1 MLDNLLY
8 RLPATQTLPNRPS
21 VQMKIAAV
29 LKLVRNGFAIL
40 VGFVGPAVA
49 GPPFVLD
56 DPQPTDA
63 GHYEIYAFAAG
74 TSTRDG
80 SEGEAGIDF
89 NYGGAPDLQ
98 LTAVFPIG
106 FSSPAG
112 QGAFAGLGSAG
123 LGNIELAAKY
133 KFLHQE
139 NFGLDV
145 AVFPRVFLP
154 AGSSVAGDRH
164 ASFFLPV
171 WLEKDWGDW
180 SLFGGGGC
188 ELNRGGDS
196 RNFCIGGAVLLR
208 KVTENFHLGVEMY
221 HQSSDTR
228 DGRSNTS
235 VGLGAIFDISDT
247 YHLLGYAG
255 RGIQNANATNQLTWY
270 SSVLFT
276 F

>member
-40 VGFVGPAVA
+40 VGFVAPALA

-56 DPQPTDA
+56 DPQPTDT
-63 GHYEIYAFAAG
+63 GHYEIYAFATG
-74 TSTRDG
+74 TVTHDG

-89 NYGGAPDLQ
+89 NYGAAPDLQ
-98 LTAVFPIG
+98 LTAVLPAG
-106 FSSPAG
+106 FSAPAG
-112 QGAFAGLGSAG
+112 QGVFAGMGSAG

-133 KFLHQE
+133 KFLHQDDV
-139 NFGLDV
+139 GVDV

-154 AGSSVAGDRH
+154 AGSAAAGERH